1 MVKIAGLQKV
11 SLLDFPGRIA
21 ATIFLAGCNLNCGY
35 CHNRWMLR
43 AEEVVEALSLEDCLR
58 WLSTRRGRLDGV
70 CISGGEPTLGANLP
84 AFLRAIK
91 QLGFATKLDTNG
103 TLPER
108 LQALLVEG
116 TVDYVALDLKA
127 PLDER
132 YGQVAGRE
140 VDVAAIRRT
149 MALLRAWIRGAAAA
163 GEKAGAGARPAADAA
178 PRRGYEYRTTVAPL
192 LDEAALGDIACE
204 LQPEERWVLQRFVPA
219 EGVDPALAALP
230 APDEEAL
237 AALAARLAQVAPGVR
252 VRGAE
257 G

>member
-1 MVKIAGLQKV
+1 MLIKIAGLQKV

-140 VDVAAIRRT
+140 VDLAAIRRT
-149 MALLRAWIRGAAAA
+149 MALLRAWMMGEGA
-163 GEKAGAGARPAADAA
+163 GEEAGSAARPAADAA
-178 PRRGYEYRTTVAPL
+178 PRRGYEYRTTVAPT
-192 LDEAALGDIACE
+192 LDEAALEEIAHE

-237 AALAARLAQVAPGVR
+237 AALAVQLARVAPGVR
-252 VRGAE
+252 VRGAV

>member
-58 WLSTRRGRLDGV
+58 WLGTRRGRLDGV

-132 YGQVAGRE
+132 YGQVAGRD

-149 MALLRAWIRGAAAA
+149 MALLRAWSRGEAAA

-192 LDEAALGDIACE
+192 LDEAALGDIAHE
-204 LQPEERWVLQRFVPA
+204 LQPEERWVLQRFVHA
-219 EGVDPALAALP
+219 ESVDP
-230 APDEEAL
+230 AL
-237 AALAARLAQVAPGVR
+237 AALAARLARVAPGVR
-252 VRGAE
+252 ARG
-257 G
+257 